1 MLNSKFLNDQAG
13 VFSSYLQKNAGGDVR
28 EKVSLALSRVF
39 CRDPVKAEIDGCVK
53 LIKEFQAEDKFNAE
67 QAFKYFCLLALNLNE
82 FVYLD

>member
-1 MLNSKFLNDQAG
+1 
-13 VFSSYLQKNAGGDVR
+13 
-28 EKVSLALSRVF
+28 
-39 CRDPVKAEIDGCVK
+39 